1 MDTLLY
7 VENLTVSF
15 DGFLAL
21 RNLNLIV
28 ERDERVR
35 LLIGPNGAGKTT
47 LVDALTGHVT
57 PSAGR
62 ALFRDTVNVLGMSPH
77 AIANAGVI
85 RKFQTPSVFPGH
97 TVFENMLLSAGRKR
111 FTSTLGAGRGFH
123 AHDAI
128 VAVLDQVGLRER
140 AGDLAGTLSHG
151 EQQWLEIAM
160 LLVQEPRLL
169 LLDEPA
175 AGMTRPE
182 KERTGALIEAIM
194 GRNGVGKTTLLKTI
208 VGLLAPRAGA
218 IEFRGRDI
226 TRRPP
231 YERARLGIGYVPQ
244 GRDIFP
250 ALTVH
255 ENLVLGARQKR
266 PAPARLDYV
275 LSLFPGLGELLGK
288 RGGDLSGGQQQQL
301 AIARALIADPALLLL
316 DEPTEG
322 IQPSI
327 VDEIADVLRRIKR
340 EGNRSILLVEQY
352 LEFARS
358 ICDRFYV
365 MDKGV
370 VALEGERQTF
380 DVDAVSAL
388 LSV

>member
-47 LVDALTGHVT
+47 LFDALTGHVT

-85 RKFQTPSVFPGH
+85 RKFQTPAVFPGH

-182 KERTGALIEAIM
+182 KEGTGALLE
-194 GRNGVGKTTLLKTI
+194 GGVG
-208 VGLLAPRAGA
+208 
-218 IEFRGRDI
+218 
-226 TRRPP
+226 
-231 YERARLGIGYVPQ
+231 
-244 GRDIFP
+244 
-250 ALTVH
+250 
-255 ENLVLGARQKR
+255 R
-266 PAPARLDYV
+266 PACA
-275 LSLFPGLGELLGK
+275 
-288 RGGDLSGGQQQQL
+288 
-301 AIARALIADPALLLL
+301 ALLLGP
-316 DEPTEG
+316 EPG
-322 IQPSI
+322 IVSENARTGP
-327 VDEIADVLRRIKR
+327 RRA
-340 EGNRSILLVEQY
+340 G
-352 LEFARS
+352 
-358 ICDRFYV
+358 
-365 MDKGV
+365 
-370 VALEGERQTF
+370 
-380 DVDAVSAL
+380 
-388 LSV
+388 